1 MSSWIV
7 FLARLL
13 SPDFRQLSR
22 ETDRVQLI
30 SISFSHYCELARWA
44 LDWCGVAYDEYGAA
58 PLQHVF
64 PALSI
69 RIGQQETHLST
80 SSRTTEVAMPGLSP
94 EELDSKKKRDEKK
107 DRSAR
112 AAAVPVAV
120 APDGTIWLDSWDI
133 AERSGMR
140 GIDPQLKLL
149 LDHDIGPLTRQ
160 VAYYYVLKESNSEV
174 WNALCTA
181 NRHWIWRLL
190 WWLGLN
196 GFLKRRLLGVMKADN
211 PETFRVC
218 KEQLV
223 RAMARLDEIVD
234 ARAKQRHVDLIPPA
248 DSIGK
253 LIEPQSTISV
263 SLRRAFKTN
272 KLFHRSRRSS
282 DSVSGCPAYQSSTI
296 LQRNVWCRL
305 RSADAA
311 GQRHEARSAA
321 LAGQHFG
328 QVRHGPVP
336 ELQEAILT

>member
-1 MSSWIV
+1 
-7 FLARLL
+7 
-13 SPDFRQLSR
+13 
-22 ETDRVQLI
+22 
-30 SISFSHYCELARWA
+30 
-44 LDWCGVAYDEYGAA
+44 
-58 PLQHVF
+58 
-64 PALSI
+64 
-69 RIGQQETHLST
+69 
-80 SSRTTEVAMPGLSP
+80 MPGLSP

-263 SLRRAFKTN
+263 EHSKQTNCFADLGDLAIASLVAPLINPPLYCNGMYGVAFDLLMRQDDDMRQEVLHWRGSTSGRFAMALYQN
-272 KLFHRSRRSS
+272 YRRRS
-282 DSVSGCPAYQSSTI
+282 
-296 LQRNVWCRL
+296 
-305 RSADAA
+305 
-311 GQRHEARSAA
+311 
-321 LAGQHFG
+321 
-328 QVRHGPVP
+328 
-336 ELQEAILT
+336 